1 MYYWNKGSQNVFSN
15 PIQNVS
21 LVEPYVVQTLQSIIG
36 KRIIVDTVRGTIQ
49 GNLIDVKPDH
59 IVLRDNKEDQPTFI
73 RIQQIVFIMPIDK

>member
-21 LVEPYVVQTLQSIIG
+21 LIEPYIVQTLQNIIG

-59 IVLRDNKEDQPTFI
+59 IVLKDNKEHQPTYI
-73 RIQQIVFIMPIDK
+73 RIQQIVFIMPIDR

>member
-21 LVEPYVVQTLQSIIG
+21 LIEPYVVQTLQNIIG
-36 KRIIVDTVRGTIQ
+36 KRVIVDTVRGTIQ

-59 IVLRDNKEDQPTFI
+59 IVLRDNKEDQPTYI
-73 RIQQIVFIMPIDK
+73 RIQQIVYVIPIDR